1 MTTARLDATTA
12 RLDASAVR
20 ARRAVATVFFLNGAV
35 LASWIPHI
43 PAVKAAHALGDGALG
58 LVLLAMA
65 AGAIVAMPIAG
76 VLIGRLGSRSMTT
89 ATAVGLAITVPVP
102 LVAPSVPLL
111 AAALFMLGA
120 LNGALDVS
128 MNVQA
133 LAVEARYR
141 RPIMSSFH
149 ALFSL
154 GGLVGAAGAAL
165 VMTSTVGD
173 RAHLLLTSAVAS
185 ATLAFVVRGL
195 VTTPPAASVERPLA
209 LPGRGLVAL
218 GGLAFLGLLAEGAMA
233 DWSAVYLRDSLRTTA
248 AVAALGFGAFSLAM
262 TAGRFAGDR
271 MVARFGPVRV
281 LRASSALAAAGLAVA
296 LLIGSAP
303 IALIGFGT
311 VGFGIANVIPVLF
324 SGAANVRGAGTGSA
338 LAAVATTGYFG
349 FLAGPAVIGFTA
361 ELTSL
366 PIGLALVSAACVVIA
381 FRGGIIQAPVEL
393 C

>member
-1 MTTARLDATTA
+1 MTTA

-65 AGAIVAMPIAG
+65 AGAIVAMPVAG

-185 ATLAFVVRGL
+185 ATLAFVVRRL

-366 PIGLALVSAACVVIA
+366 PIGLGNPGEPTFGLNNSLPLNSPAVPDS
-381 FRGGIIQAPVEL
+381 GHGNS
-393 C
+393 

>member
-1 MTTARLDATTA
+1 MASVS
-12 RLDASAVR
+12 LDASTVR

-43 PAVKAAHALGDGALG
+43 PAVKAVHGLGDGALG

-271 MVARFGPVRV
+271 MVARFGAVRV

-361 ELTSL
+361 ALTSL

-381 FRGGIIQAPVEL
+381 FRGGLVQAPVQL
-393 C
+393 R

>member
-1 MTTARLDATTA
+1 MCIL
-12 RLDASAVR
+12 
-20 ARRAVATVFFLNGAV
+20 
-35 LASWIPHI
+35 
-43 PAVKAAHALGDGALG
+43 
-58 LVLLAMA
+58 
-65 AGAIVAMPIAG
+65 
-76 VLIGRLGSRSMTT
+76 
-89 ATAVGLAITVPVP
+89 
-102 LVAPSVPLL
+102 
-111 AAALFMLGA
+111 
-120 LNGALDVS
+120 
-128 MNVQA
+128 
-133 LAVEARYR
+133 
-141 RPIMSSFH
+141 
-149 ALFSL
+149 
-154 GGLVGAAGAAL
+154 
-165 VMTSTVGD
+165 
-173 RAHLLLTSAVAS
+173 
-185 ATLAFVVRGL
+185 RGL
-195 VTTPPAASVERPLA
+195 VTTSPTPSVEPPPRPPRRGFA
-209 LPGRGLVAL
+209 LPAHGLVAL

-233 DWSAVYLRDSLRTTA
+233 DWSAVYLRDSLQTTA

-271 MVARFGPVRV
+271 MVARFGAVRV

-381 FRGGIIQAPVEL
+381 FRGGLVQAPVQL
-393 C
+393 R